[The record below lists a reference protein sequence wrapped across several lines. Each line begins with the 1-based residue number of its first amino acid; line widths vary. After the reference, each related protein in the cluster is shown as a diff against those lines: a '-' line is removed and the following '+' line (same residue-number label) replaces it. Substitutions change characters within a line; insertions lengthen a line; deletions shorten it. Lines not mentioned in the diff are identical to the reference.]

1 MSQKTRHTQERM
13 NDAKVRAYFEVLGLD
28 IHDAT
33 WLLPKHPPKLSK
45 TTLPETNIAPENDP
59 LEKEIPIGNHPF

>member
-1 MSQKTRHTQERM
+1 M

-33 WLLPKHPPKLSK
+33 WRKQNIPQNIPKLTGK
-45 TTLPETNIAPENDP
+45 APRNRCFQ
-59 LEKEIPIGNHPF
+59 K